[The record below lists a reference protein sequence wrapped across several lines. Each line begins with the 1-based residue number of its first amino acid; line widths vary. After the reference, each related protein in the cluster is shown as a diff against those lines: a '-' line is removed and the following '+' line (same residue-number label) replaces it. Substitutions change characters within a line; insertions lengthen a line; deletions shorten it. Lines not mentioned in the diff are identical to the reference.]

1 MPYHEVKDPFQTAQ
15 DVLFEQLRKAGAEK
29 QRREMEQEQYQSM
42 QDYLRE
48 QVNNYNNGA
57 DPADNETGY
66 GTEKTNREVQD
77 SVNEKLND
85 KGIKVDNVDTKHV
98 SDDTQDMT
106 LVNRPTTDDK
116 VKDSMNEKFA
126 DKGITV
132 DNVNTNP
139 VSNAEHVTMDRSQS
153 KTDIAG
159 TGTATTAGQTNKEFS
174 VSTQPKPS
182 DSPLGDMETMSKMK
196 TSTNTSTGMNPT
208 TPDTPSAEP
217 SALKSNVR
225 TSNETATPK
234 TETTREK
241 NESVQ
246 TSMNEKLSDKGIK
259 VGGVN
264 SEAVEGKEVNPV
276 KNVNPPKTE
285 QKRFKDDSGYV
296 TKTVPNEPSAT
307 IVQKDAGTAKGAVGE
322 SFSGTKTTELPK
334 NNVNA
339 DKAGL
344 IGLKN
349 SKSFKK

>member
-29 QRREMEQEQYQSM
+29 QRREREQEQYQSA

-48 QVNNYNNGA
+48 QVQNYNNGV
-57 DPADNETGY
+57 DPTDNESGY
-66 GTEKTNREVQD
+66 GTEKTNRDVQD
-77 SVNEKLND
+77 SMNEKLAD

-98 SDDTQDMT
+98 SDETQDMT
-106 LVNRPTTDDK
+106 LANRPTTDDK
-116 VKDSMNEKFA
+116 VKDSMNEKLA
-126 DKGITV
+126 DQGITV
-132 DNVNTNP
+132 DNVNTKP
-139 VSNAEHVTMDRSQS
+139 VSNAEHVTMDRTQS

-159 TGTATTAGQTNKEFS
+159 TGTSTTAGQTDKKFS

-196 TSTNTSTGMNPT
+196 TSASVSTGMNSA
-208 TPDTPSAEP
+208 TPDTPSAKP
-217 SALKSNVR
+217 SAPKSNVR
-225 TSNETATPK
+225 ST

-246 TSMNEKLSDKGIK
+246 TSMNEKLGDKGIK

-264 SEAVEGKEVNPV
+264 SGSVEGKEVNLV

-285 QKRFKDDSGYV
+285 QKWFKDGSGYV
-296 TKTVPNEPSAT
+296 TRTVPNEPSAT

-339 DKAGL
+339 DAAGL
-344 IGLKN
+344 LGLKN

>member
-1 MPYHEVKDPFQTAQ
+1 MSYHEVKDPFQTAQ

-29 QRREMEQEQYQSM
+29 QRREREAQQYQST

-48 QVNNYNNGA
+48 QVQNYNNGV
-57 DPADNETGY
+57 DPTDNESGY

-77 SVNEKLND
+77 SMNEKLAD
-85 KGIKVDNVDTKHV
+85 KGISVDNVDTKHV

-153 KTDIAG
+153 KTDTVG
-159 TGTATTAGQTNKEFS
+159 TGTATTSGQTDKKFS

-182 DSPLGDMETMSKMK
+182 DSPLGDSNAMSKMK
-196 TSTNTSTGMNPT
+196 TSTSTNSTSF
-208 TPDTPSAEP
+208 DTPSVEL
-217 SALKSNVR
+217 SAPKNNVP

-234 TETTREK
+234 TETTKEQ
-241 NESVQ
+241 NESIQ
-246 TSMNEKLSDKGIK
+246 KSMNEKLSDKGIK
-259 VGGVN
+259 VGEVN
-264 SEAVEGKEVNPV
+264 SGATAGKEVNPV
-276 KNVNPPKTE
+276 KNVTPPKTE

-296 TKTVPNEPSAT
+296 TRTVPNEPSAT
-307 IVQKDAGTAKGAVGE
+307 IVQKDAGTAKGTVGE
-322 SFSGTKTTELPK
+322 SSSGTKTTELPK
-334 NNVNA
+334 NNVNVDQA
-339 DKAGL
+339 SL

-349 SKSFKK
+349 IKSIKK

>member
-29 QRREMEQEQYQSM
+29 QRREREQERYQST

-48 QVNNYNNGA
+48 QVNNYNNGV
-57 DPADNETGY
+57 DPADEEPGY
-66 GTEKTNREVQD
+66 GTEKTNQDVQD
-77 SVNEKLND
+77 SMNEKLAD

-98 SDDTQDMT
+98 SDETQDMT
-106 LVNRPTTDDK
+106 LANRPTTDDN
-116 VKDSMNEKFA
+116 VKDSMNEKLA

-132 DNVNTNP
+132 DNVNTKP
-139 VSNAEHVTMDRSQS
+139 VSNAEHVTMDRTQS

-159 TGTATTAGQTNKEFS
+159 TGTATTTGQTDKKFS
-174 VSTQPKPS
+174 VSTQPKPT
-182 DSPLGDMETMSKMK
+182 DSPLGDMETMGKMK
-196 TSTNTSTGMNPT
+196 TNTSTSTGMTPS

-217 SALKSNVR
+217 SAPKNNVR
-225 TSNETATPK
+225 TP

-246 TSMNEKLSDKGIK
+246 TSMNEKLGDKGIK

-264 SEAVEGKEVNPV
+264 SGAVEGKEVKPV

-296 TKTVPNEPSAT
+296 TRTVPNNPSAT
-307 IVQKDAGTAKGAVGE
+307 VAQGSE
-322 SFSGTKTTELPK
+322 TK
-334 NNVNA
+334 V
-339 DKAGL
+339 KAP
-344 IGLKN
+344 
-349 SKSFKK
+349 SKTLNK

>member
-29 QRREMEQEQYQSM
+29 QRREREQEQYQSM
-42 QDYLRE
+42 NDYLRE
-48 QVNNYNNGA
+48 QVQNYNNGV
-57 DPADNETGY
+57 DPTDNETGY
-66 GTEKTNREVQD
+66 GTEKTNRDVQD
-77 SVNEKLND
+77 SMNEKLAD
-85 KGIKVDNVDTKHV
+85 KGITVDNVDTKHV

-139 VSNAEHVTMDRSQS
+139 VSNAEHVAMDRSQS
-153 KTDIAG
+153 KTDTVG
-159 TGTATTAGQTNKEFS
+159 TGTATTAGQTDKKFS

-196 TSTNTSTGMNPT
+196 TSTTTNSTSL
-208 TPDTPSAEP
+208 DTPSVES
-217 SALKSNVR
+217 SAPKSSVR

-234 TETTREK
+234 TETTKEQ
-241 NESVQ
+241 NESIQ
-246 TSMNEKLSDKGIK
+246 KSMNEKLSDKGIK
-259 VGGVN
+259 VGEVN
-264 SEAVEGKEVNPV
+264 SGATAGKEANPV
-276 KNVNPPKTE
+276 KNVTPPKTE

-296 TKTVPNEPSAT
+296 TRTVPNEPSAT